1 MTVMRRLYSQAAR
14 QTIELLVMYLQGG
27 AMLD

>member
-1 MTVMRRLYSQAAR
+1 MTVMGRLYSQPGR